1 MIGTAS
7 SKYFEGLLFILVRRP
22 YGIGDCI
29 HISDPNIDTS
39 YSGSAFWY
47 VEDITLFST
56 QVRFSFTNERAS
68 LSNGSLANSRI
79 INSSKSNNAGV
90 YHLLKFPLDVPYEKV
105 KMFHEALEAFVRN
118 RPREWIGLSSFRATS
133 VNAQL
138 GFIEYIVVLDHRE
151 SWASWS
157 QVRTSQSDLMAFG
170 VELAK
175 KLDIVYKQPT
185 LPIDLSLK
193 QQTEDIADQITTG
206 NSPLMSSI
214 VDPSENMQGA
224 GEGDSFRR
232 PSISRDFLRLAAQFP
247 PRTPLRK
254 TD

>member
-1 MIGTAS
+1 VIGTAS

-29 HISDPNIDTS
+29 HISDPNNETS
-39 YSGSAFWY
+39 DRGSPFWY

-56 QVRFSFTNERAS
+56 LVRFAFTNERAS

-90 YHLLKFPLDVPYEKV
+90 HHLLKFPLDVPYEKV

-118 RPREWIGLSSFRATS
+118 RPREWVGLKSFRAVS
-133 VNAQL
+133 VNAHL
-138 GFIEYIVVLDHRE
+138 GFIEYLVRLDHRE
-151 SWASWS
+151 SWAYWA
-157 QVRTSQSDLMAFG
+157 QVRTSQSDLIGFG

-185 LPIDLSLK
+185 LPVHLNLQS
-193 QQTEDIADQITTG
+193 QPTEDMINQMIPGT
-206 NSPLMSSI
+206 PPPM
-214 VDPSENMQGA
+214 PSNI
-224 GEGDSFRR
+224 
-232 PSISRDFLRLAAQFP
+232 PSNIDTDGGGFNETFLSKDFQRLAEQFP
-247 PRTPLRK
+247 HRNPSSK
-254 TD
+254 ND